1 MLGHLEAVE
10 GRHRYIILI
19 MKDKINVGDLPDE
32 MQKYVKTRTYI
43 DATNLEER
51 KDLELVQR
59 KLLYSMPQ
67 TAIKDYNV
75 ELGDEYAADVPP
87 LFRRMFTFRNYNSRI
102 RGMRQF
108 EEDQSVADDEANETE
123 EV

>member
-19 MKDKINVGDLPDE
+19 MKDQINVGDLPDE

-43 DATNLEER
+43 DTTNLEER

-67 TAIKDYNV
+67 TAIKDNNV
-75 ELGDEYAADVPP
+75 DLGNEYAVDVPP
-87 LFRRMFTFRNYNSRI
+87 LFRRMFTFRNYNRI
-102 RGMRQF
+102 GEVREIGEGQSDDSN
-108 EEDQSVADDEANETE
+108 EEL
-123 EV
+123 

>member
-19 MKDKINVGDLPDE
+19 MRDRINVGDLPDE

-43 DATNLEER
+43 DATNLEEMR
-51 KDLELVQR
+51 DLELVQQ

-67 TAIKDYNV
+67 TVIKDFNV
-75 ELGDEYAADVPP
+75 GLGDENAADVAP
-87 LFRRMFTFRNYNSRI
+87 LFRRMFTFRNYKRI
-102 RGMRQF
+102 REIPKNEEEEF
-108 EEDQSVADDEANETE
+108 ETDGRENETKE
-123 EV
+123 L

>member
-19 MKDKINVGDLPDE
+19 MKDKINVGDLPDD

-43 DATNLEER
+43 DATNLEEMR
-51 KDLELVQR
+51 DLELVQR

-67 TAIKDYNV
+67 TAIKDFNV
-75 ELGDEYAADVPP
+75 EVRDENPADVPP
-87 LFRRMFTFRNYNSRI
+87 LFHRMFTFRNHKRI
-102 RGMRQF
+102 REIPEN
-108 EEDQSVADDEANETE
+108 EEEESDTDGRENETKE
-123 EV
+123 L